1 MKAGNRPSLPTA
13 GSIALKI
20 FVMWAAKPGMSILIH
35 GAAVQHLSTISV
47 GLLTHAAMTTE
58 EFADF
63 VTDAGRA

>member
-1 MKAGNRPSLPTA
+1 
-13 GSIALKI
+13 
-20 FVMWAAKPGMSILIH
+20 MWAAKPGMSILIH

-47 GLLTHAAMTTE
+47 GLLTDAAMTTE